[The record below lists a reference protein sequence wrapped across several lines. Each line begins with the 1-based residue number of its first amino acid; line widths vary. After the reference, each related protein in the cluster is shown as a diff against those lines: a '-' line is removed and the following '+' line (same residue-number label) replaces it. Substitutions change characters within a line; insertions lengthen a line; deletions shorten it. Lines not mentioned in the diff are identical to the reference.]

1 MTSLVSPG
9 ASVISV
15 VIAAQGSRPGPA
27 RPDSPPRLRAAGGEN
42 ERGCPRNSR
51 RAAGAEG
58 PRAPRPDRPPRLR
71 AAGVETEPCS
81 PRNSVRSAV
90 TDWISEPEAA
100 KAIFFAKS
108 PAHAFRANIAPL
120 SGSHSQTT
128 WSGAFSRTVPRT
140 HSAQYVADKRRGRSP

>member
-9 ASVISV
+9 ASIISV
-15 VIAAQGSRPGPA
+15 LIAAQGSRPEPA
-27 RPDSPPRLRAAGGEN
+27 RPDSPTRLRAAGI
-42 ERGCPRNSR
+42 
-51 RAAGAEG
+51 
-58 PRAPRPDRPPRLR
+58 
-71 AAGVETEPCS
+71 ETEPCS
-81 PRNSVRSAV
+81 PRNSARSAV
-90 TDWISEPEAA
+90 TGGVGEPEAA

-128 WSGAFSRTVPRT
+128 WSEAFSRTVPRT

>member
-27 RPDSPPRLRAAGGEN
+27 RPDSLPRLRAA
-42 ERGCPRNSR
+42 
-51 RAAGAEG
+51 
-58 PRAPRPDRPPRLR
+58 D
-71 AAGVETEPCS
+71 VETEPCS

-108 PAHAFRANIAPL
+108 PAHALRANIAPL

-128 WSGAFSRTVPRT
+128 CSGAFSRTVPRT

>member
-1 MTSLVSPG
+1 MNLLHTICLTQCKDHFSRLAG

-27 RPDSPPRLRAAGGEN
+27 RPDSPT
-42 ERGCPRNSR
+42 
-51 RAAGAEG
+51 
-58 PRAPRPDRPPRLR
+58 RLR

-90 TDWISEPEAA
+90 IDWVGEPQAA

-108 PAHAFRANIAPL
+108 PAHAFRANVAPL
-120 SGSHSQTT
+120 SGLHSHTT
-128 WSGAFSRTVPRT
+128 W
-140 HSAQYVADKRRGRSP
+140 